1 MSKLKYREE
10 LDLIENY
17 KPAKSLESVNREL
30 ELTKIIKLAGN
41 ENRLGSSKLAKE
53 AVKNFVNELSFY
65 PDFDITRLRERLAK
79 EIKVS
84 GEQLV
89 FGNGSFELLSLIAK
103 AFISKGEES
112 IIPEITFGWY
122 QSVTLQM
129 GGKIE
134 WVPLKEYKIDLD
146 EIKTRINKNTRV
158 IWICNPNNPIGTFI
172 DETSLKNFL
181 KEVPRDIIVVL
192 DEAYYEFVDDSSYPD
207 SVKLLE
213 EYKNIIILR
222 TFSKIYGLASLRLGY
237 GIADP
242 EFIGYLCK
250 VKEPINVN
258 MVAQVAALASLDDYK
273 FKSKVFE
280 NNKKS
285 KQLYYDELDK
295 LNLEYIKTQ
304 GNFIMINAK
313 LNGEFLVEEFLK
325 RGIVI
330 RNGVEFKMPNWV
342 RISIGTY
349 EENVKVLE
357 VLKEIIIQAKV

>member
-1 MSKLKYREE
+1 MSNLKYREE

-17 KPAKSLESVNREL
+17 KPAKSLESANREL
-30 ELTKIIKLAGN
+30 GVTEIIKLAGN
-41 ENRLGSSKLAKE
+41 ENRLGSSNLAKE
-53 AVKNFVNELSFY
+53 AVKNFVEELSFY
-65 PDFDITRLRERLAK
+65 PDFDVTRLRERLAK
-79 EIKVS
+79 DLEVK
-84 GEQLV
+84 GEQLI

-134 WVPLKEYKIDLD
+134 WVPLKEYRIDLD
-146 EIKTRINKNTRV
+146 EIKVKINKNTRV

-172 DETSLKNFL
+172 DEASLKNFL
-181 KEVPRDIIVVL
+181 KDVPSDVIVVL
-192 DEAYYEFVDDSSYPD
+192 DEAYYEFVDDSSYPK
-207 SVKLLE
+207 SIKLLE

-222 TFSKIYGLASLRLGY
+222 TFSKVYGLASLRLGY

-242 EFIGYLCK
+242 EFISYLYK

-258 MVAQVAALASLDDYK
+258 MVAQVAALASLDDYE
-273 FKSKVFE
+273 FKNKVLE

-304 GNFIMINAK
+304 GNFIMINTK
-313 LNGEFLVEEFLK
+313 LNGDFVTEEFLK
-325 RGIVI
+325 RGIII
-330 RNGVEFKMPNWV
+330 RSGVEFKMPEWI

-349 EENVKVLE
+349 EENVKVLD
-357 VLKEIIIQAKV
+357 VLKEIIS

>member
-1 MSKLKYREE
+1 MSNLKYREE

-17 KPAKSLESVNREL
+17 KPAKSLEAVNREL
-30 ELTKIIKLAGN
+30 GLTEIIKLAGN
-41 ENRLGSSKLAKE
+41 ENRLGSSELAKE

-65 PDFDITRLRERLAK
+65 PDFDVTLLRERLSK
-79 EIKVS
+79 DLKVI
-84 GEQLV
+84 EDQLI

-103 AFISKGEES
+103 AFINKGEES

-134 WVPLKEYKIDLD
+134 WVSLKEHKIDLD
-146 EIKTRINKNTRV
+146 EIKARINKNTKV

-172 DETSLKNFL
+172 DETTLKNFL
-181 KEVPRDIIVVL
+181 KDVPRDVIVVL
-192 DEAYYEFVDDSSYPD
+192 DEAYYEFADDSSYPD
-207 SVKLLE
+207 SIKLLGD
-213 EYKNIIILR
+213 YKNIIILR
-222 TFSKIYGLASLRLGY
+222 TFSKVYGLASLRLGY
-237 GIADP
+237 GIADS
-242 EFIGYLCK
+242 EFISYLYK

-258 MVAQVAALASLDDYK
+258 MVAQVAALASLDDFE
-273 FKSKVFE
+273 FKNKVLE

-285 KQLYYDELDK
+285 KQLYYEELDK

-304 GNFIMINAK
+304 GNFIMINTK
-313 LNGEFLVEEFLK
+313 INGDLVTEEFLK

-330 RNGVEFKMPNWV
+330 RSGVEFKMPKWI

-357 VLKEIIIQAKV
+357 VLKEIISIWR

>member
-1 MSKLKYREE
+1 MSNLKYRKE
-10 LDLIENY
+10 LDAIQNY
-17 KPAKSLESVNREL
+17 KPAKSLESVSREL
-30 ELTKIIKLAGN
+30 GLAKIIKLAGN

-65 PDFDITRLRERLAK
+65 PDFDVTRLRERLSK
-79 EIKVS
+79 ELKVK
-84 GEQLV
+84 GEQLI

-134 WVPLKEYKIDLD
+134 WVSLKEYKIDLD
-146 EIKTRINKNTRV
+146 EIEARINKNTRI

-172 DETSLKNFL
+172 DEISLKSFL
-181 KEVPRDIIVVL
+181 KELPRDIIVVL
-192 DEAYYEFVDDSSYPD
+192 DEAYYEFADDISYPD
-207 SVKLLE
+207 SIKLIE

-222 TFSKIYGLASLRLGY
+222 TFSKVYGLASLRLGY
-237 GIADP
+237 GIADK
-242 EFIGYLCK
+242 ELISYLCK

-258 MVAQVAALASLDDYK
+258 MVAQVAALASLGDYE
-273 FKSKVFE
+273 FKNKVLE

-285 KQLYYDELDK
+285 KQLYYYELDK

-304 GNFIMINAK
+304 GNFIMINTK
-313 LNGEFLVEEFLK
+313 LNGDFVAEEFLK

-330 RNGVEFKMPNWV
+330 RSGVEFKMPEWV

-357 VLKEIIIQAKV
+357 GLKEIMV

>member
-1 MSKLKYREE
+1 MSNLKYREE

-17 KPAKSLESVNREL
+17 KPAKSLESINREL
-30 ELTKIIKLAGN
+30 GAIEIIKLAGN
-41 ENRLGSSKLAKE
+41 ENRLGSSDLAKE
-53 AVKNFVNELSFY
+53 AVKNFVEELSFY
-65 PDFDITRLRERLAK
+65 PDFDVTRLRERLSK
-79 EIKVS
+79 DLKVK
-84 GEQLV
+84 GEQLI

-122 QSVTLQM
+122 ESVTLQM

-134 WVPLKEYKIDLD
+134 WIPLKEHKIDLD
-146 EIKTRINKNTRV
+146 EIKSTINQNTRV

-172 DETSLKNFL
+172 NEATLKNFL
-181 KEVPRDIIVVL
+181 KDVPKDVIVVL
-192 DEAYYEFVDDSSYPD
+192 DEAYYEFADDSSYPD
-207 SVKLLE
+207 SIKLLE
-213 EYKNIIILR
+213 DYKNIIILR
-222 TFSKIYGLASLRLGY
+222 TFSKVYGLASLRLGY
-237 GIADP
+237 GIADS
-242 EFIGYLCK
+242 EFISYLYK

-258 MVAQVAALASLDDYK
+258 MVAQVAALASLDDQE
-273 FKSKVFE
+273 FKNKVLD

-304 GNFIMINAK
+304 GNFIMINTK
-313 LNGEFLVEEFLK
+313 LNGDLVTEEFLK

-330 RNGVEFKMPNWV
+330 RSGVEFKMSEWI

-349 EENVKVLE
+349 EENIKVLD
-357 VLKEIIIQAKV
+357 VLKEIIA

>member
-1 MSKLKYREE
+1 MSNLKYREE

-17 KPAKSLESVNREL
+17 KPAKSLESINREL
-30 ELTKIIKLAGN
+30 GETEIIKLAGN
-41 ENRLGSSKLAKE
+41 ENRLGSSALAKE
-53 AVKNFVNELSFY
+53 AVKNFVEELSFY
-65 PDFDITRLRERLAK
+65 PDFDVTLLRERLSK
-79 EIKVS
+79 DLKVK
-84 GEQLV
+84 GEQLI

-134 WVPLKEYKIDLD
+134 WVPLKEHKIDLD
-146 EIKTRINKNTRV
+146 EIKARINQNTRV

-172 DETSLKNFL
+172 NEATLKNFL
-181 KEVPRDIIVVL
+181 KDVPKDVIVVL
-192 DEAYYEFVDDSSYPD
+192 DEAYYEFADDSSYPD
-207 SVKLLE
+207 SIKLLE
-213 EYKNIIILR
+213 DYKNIIILR
-222 TFSKIYGLASLRLGY
+222 TFSKVYGLASLRLGY
-237 GIADP
+237 GIADS
-242 EFIGYLCK
+242 EFISYLYK

-258 MVAQVAALASLDDYK
+258 MVAQVAALASLDDQE
-273 FKSKVFE
+273 FKNKVLD

-304 GNFIMINAK
+304 GNFIMINTK
-313 LNGEFLVEEFLK
+313 LNGDLVTEEFLK

-330 RNGVEFKMPNWV
+330 RSGVEFKMSEWI

-349 EENVKVLE
+349 EENIKVLD
-357 VLKEIIIQAKV
+357 VLKEIIA

>member
-1 MSKLKYREE
+1 MSNLKYREE
-10 LDLIENY
+10 LDSIENY
-17 KPAKSLESVNREL
+17 KPAKSLESVTREFGVT
-30 ELTKIIKLAGN
+30 EIIKLAGN
-41 ENRLGSSKLAKE
+41 ENRLGCSNLAKE
-53 AVKNFVNELSFY
+53 AVRNFVDELSFY
-65 PDFDITRLRERLAK
+65 PDFDVTRLRERLSK
-79 EIKVS
+79 ELKIK
-84 GEQLV
+84 GEQLI

-122 QSVTLQM
+122 KSVTLQM

-134 WVPLKEYKIDLD
+134 WVSLKEYKIDLD
-146 EIKTRINKNTRV
+146 AIKARINENTRV

-181 KEVPRDIIVVL
+181 ESVPRDIIIVL
-192 DEAYYEFVDDSSYPD
+192 DEAYYEFADDSNYPD
-207 SVKLLE
+207 SIKLLE

-222 TFSKIYGLASLRLGY
+222 TFSKVYGLASLRLGY
-237 GIADP
+237 GIADS
-242 EFIGYLCK
+242 ELISYLYK

-258 MVAQVAALASLDDYK
+258 MVAQVAALASLDDQE
-273 FKSKVFE
+273 FKNKVLD

-295 LNLEYIKTQ
+295 SNLEYIKTQ
-304 GNFIMINAK
+304 GNFIMINTK
-313 LNGEFLVEEFLK
+313 LNGDFVAEEFLK
-325 RGIVI
+325 RGIII
-330 RNGVEFKMPNWV
+330 RSGVEFKMPEWI

-357 VLKEIIIQAKV
+357 VLKEITV